1 MPSWKNCLQKKRPSL
16 DQAGAQVYNC
26 CILMKKQSFTVSA
39 FWSLPQLHWL
49 KKEFDSLSREAV
61 ACNGESSTLN
71 GASFSHWSTV
81 QKFYWIT
88 SFHRTMSI
96 HQRCLILTALCNI
109 VFGDYSASN
118 PSRPSQ
124 LHFHHWDS
132 HMQTMIC
139 GHRFD
144 SRHCQQTSRPSQ
156 FSETMCNCKCK
167 GDQYWQW

>member
-1 MPSWKNCLQKKRPSL
+1 MEELLAKEKAFFGPGRSTGLQLLYPYEKK
-16 DQAGAQVYNC
+16 
-26 CILMKKQSFTVSA
+26 KSFTVPA
-39 FWSLPQLHWL
+39 FWFLPQLHWL
-49 KKEFDSLSREAV
+49 KKEFDGLSREAV

-81 QKFYWIT
+81 QKFYWMT

-96 HQRCLILTALCNI
+96 HQRCLILPALCNI

-144 SRHCQQTSRPSQ
+144 SKLSANFKTFPIVWNNVQLQ
-156 FSETMCNCKCK
+156 M
-167 GDQYWQW
+167 